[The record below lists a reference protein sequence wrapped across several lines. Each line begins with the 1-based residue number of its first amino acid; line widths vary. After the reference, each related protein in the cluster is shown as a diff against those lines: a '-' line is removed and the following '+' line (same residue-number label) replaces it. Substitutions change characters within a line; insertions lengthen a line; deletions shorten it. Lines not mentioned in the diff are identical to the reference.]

1 MDLSE
6 DKKHIILL
14 AIISVLFVLLA
25 TGLALQ
31 RHLLKQQF
39 SPRKVM

>member
-25 TGLALQ
+25 TGLAVPAETSAETTI
-31 RHLLKQQF
+31 F
-39 SPRKVM
+39 TS